1 MTANLSTTGK
11 YLDALPVWA
20 RELSEK
26 YYSRSYSLFVLYG
39 NVRDLVSLRG
49 QDSTMFVALDEFLFS
64 ALFGQRDLIL
74 HYDRGGLSF
83 GNPAS
88 QADFRRALEGYD
100 SFHGTTYAQSGV
112 PRTPDAVLNLL
123 DNYLRLRIADGKKIG
138 LVIDFA
144 ETIAPAGDVSS
155 MAAEDSN
162 LLVILKRWARNAA
175 FLNADV
181 TICLVSENQIE
192 LNQGIVQNPGVSSIA
207 IPLPDYAE
215 RLDFIRGQLKDK
227 ALPAG
232 SEVSNETL
240 ATLGAGLKRMQL
252 QSLISH
258 AVQNQQPLTLKFLSE
273 RKRDLIESES
283 GGLLE
288 FVQSRFDL
296 SFVAGNDQAK
306 RKLQDAAAAIRAGNT
321 DVLPMGYV
329 ICGPV
334 GTGKTFITT
343 CFAGEVGIP
352 AVTLKNFRSM
362 WQGVTEGNLERVLG
376 LLKAMSPIA
385 VIVDEA
391 DAQLGARSS
400 SGDSGVGNRVFAQ
413 IAQFMGNTEY
423 RGKVIWFLLT
433 CRPDLLPVDLKR
445 QGRAE
450 EHIALFYPD
459 TPEERLALLRA
470 VQRKVG
476 MKPFPPDV
484 EKFFMER
491 ALSLSGADIE
501 AVLVRSHM
509 RSSLQKKTA
518 VDADDLKAAL
528 DDFIPPYYPTEI
540 DLQNMVAVLE
550 CTSKSLLP
558 KQYRDLDR
566 SEVIRRTN
574 ELMALARQSSGG
586 GAGGRSL
593 ARRFSPN
600 RYCPNYLFLNHDPI
614 HPERPSCGR
623 EWRDRLGL
631 DERRVV
637 PPEGLRIALL
647 TAAIEMQQISPV
659 ARAVIRKPLIGIGDA
674 TLVKQGQPE
683 TGSLAFVGHD
693 RGNQRLIDGRLIL
706 PADLK
711 CGRIHIPLHRV
722 SEKMSQQKKSQLSG
736 DRIVDVD
743 FQSVEVAGERI
754 RNISR
759 DHANPVNLLQVLLHS
774 RCVVCKRNRHDG

>member
-1 MTANLSTTGK
+1 MPESPSKTGK
-11 YLDALPVWA
+11 YLEALPAWA

-26 YYSRSYSLFVLYG
+26 YYSRSYAVFVLYG
-39 NVRDLVSLRG
+39 NVRDCIPLPTQEDTPSFVSLEDFLSRG
-49 QDSTMFVALDEFLFS
+49 
-64 ALFGQRDLIL
+64 LFGQRDLIL

-83 GNPAS
+83 GTPAT

-100 SFHGTTYAQSGV
+100 SFHGTNFAQGGL
-112 PRTPDAVLNLL
+112 PRNPDAVLNLL

-155 MAAEDSN
+155 MSAEDRNS
-162 LLVILKRWARNAA
+162 LVILKRWARNAA
-175 FLNADV
+175 FLAADV
-181 TICLVSENQIE
+181 TICLISENQIE
-192 LNQGIVQNPGVSSIA
+192 LNQGIVRHPGVASIA

-215 RLDFIRGQLKDK
+215 RLDFIRSQLKSRE
-227 ALPAG
+227 LPAG
-232 SEVSNETL
+232 SEINDESL
-240 ATLGAGLKRMQL
+240 AKLGAGLKRVQL

-258 AVQNQQPLTLKFLSE
+258 AVENRQPLTLKFLSQ
-273 RKRDLIESES
+273 KKKDLIESES

-306 RKLQDAAAAIRAGNT
+306 RKLQDAASAIRAGNT

-362 WQGVTEGNLERVLG
+362 WQGVTEGNLERVLS

-391 DAQLGARSS
+391 DAQLGDRSN

-459 TPEERLALLRA
+459 TPDERLALLRA
-470 VQRKVG
+470 MQRKVG
-476 MKPFPPDV
+476 MKPFPPDI
-484 EKFFMER
+484 EKFFLDR
-491 ALSLSGADIE
+491 AGSLSGADIE

-509 RSSLQKKTA
+509 RSSLQNKSA
-518 VDADDLKAAL
+518 VDAQDLEAAL
-528 DDFIPPYYPTEI
+528 EDFIPPYYPTEI
-540 DLQNMVAVLE
+540 DLQNLVAVLE

-558 KQYRDLDR
+558 KQYRDLER
-566 SEVIRRTN
+566 SELIRRTN
-574 ELMALARQSSGG
+574 ELMAAS
-586 GAGGRSL
+586 
-593 ARRFSPN
+593 RR
-600 RYCPNYLFLNHDPI
+600 
-614 HPERPSCGR
+614 
-623 EWRDRLGL
+623 
-631 DERRVV
+631 
-637 PPEGLRIALL
+637 
-647 TAAIEMQQISPV
+647 ISE
-659 ARAVIRKPLIGIGDA
+659 D
-674 TLVKQGQPE
+674 
-683 TGSLAFVGHD
+683 
-693 RGNQRLIDGRLIL
+693 
-706 PADLK
+706 
-711 CGRIHIPLHRV
+711 
-722 SEKMSQQKKSQLSG
+722 
-736 DRIVDVD
+736 
-743 FQSVEVAGERI
+743 
-754 RNISR
+754 
-759 DHANPVNLLQVLLHS
+759 
-774 RCVVCKRNRHDG
+774 

>member
-1 MTANLSTTGK
+1 MSANPSRSEK
-11 YLDALPVWA
+11 YLDALPPWA

-26 YYSRSYSLFVLYG
+26 YYSRSFALFVLYG
-39 NVRDLVSLRG
+39 NVRDLVALRREG
-49 QDSTMFVALDEFLFS
+49 KMDFVSLDEFFSS
-64 ALFGQRDLIL
+64 ALFGQRDIVL

-83 GNPAS
+83 GSADS
-88 QADFRRALEGYD
+88 QSDFRRALEGYD
-100 SFHGTTYAQSGV
+100 SFHGTNYSQGGL
-112 PRTPDAVLNLL
+112 PRNPDAVLNLL

-144 ETIAPAGDVSS
+144 ETIAPAGDISS
-155 MAAEDSN
+155 MSAEDRNS
-162 LLVILKRWARNAA
+162 LVILKRWARNSA

-192 LNQGIVQNPGVSSIA
+192 LNQGIVQNPGVSSIG
-207 IPLPDYAE
+207 IPLPNYPE
-215 RLDFIRGQLKDK
+215 RLEFIHAQLT
-227 ALPAG
+227 ARELPAG
-232 SEVSNETL
+232 SEVNEESL
-240 ATLGAGLKRMQL
+240 ATLGAGLKRVQL

-273 RKRDLIESES
+273 RKRDLIEAES

-362 WQGVTEGNLERVLG
+362 WQGVTEGNLERVLT

-391 DAQLGARSS
+391 DAQLGDRSS

-470 VQRKVG
+470 MLRKVG
-476 MKPFPPDV
+476 MNAFPADV
-484 EKFFMER
+484 EKFFLDR
-491 ALSLSGADIE
+491 ASTLSGADIE
-501 AVLVRSHM
+501 AVLVRSRMH
-509 RSSLQKKTA
+509 SSLQNKSA
-518 VDADDLKAAL
+518 VDTEDLKVVL
-528 DDFIPPYYPTEI
+528 EDFIPPYYPTEI
-540 DLQNMVAVLE
+540 DLQNLVAVLE
-550 CTSKSLLP
+550 CTSKCLLP
-558 KQYRDLDR
+558 KQYRDIER
-566 SEVIRRTN
+566 SEIIRRAN
-574 ELMALARQSSGG
+574 ELLALAR
-586 GAGGRSL
+586 
-593 ARRFSPN
+593 P
-600 RYCPNYLFLNHDPI
+600 
-614 HPERPSCGR
+614 
-623 EWRDRLGL
+623 
-631 DERRVV
+631 
-637 PPEGLRIALL
+637 
-647 TAAIEMQQISPV
+647 T
-659 ARAVIRKPLIGIGDA
+659 
-674 TLVKQGQPE
+674 
-683 TGSLAFVGHD
+683 
-693 RGNQRLIDGRLIL
+693 
-706 PADLK
+706 
-711 CGRIHIPLHRV
+711 
-722 SEKMSQQKKSQLSG
+722 
-736 DRIVDVD
+736 
-743 FQSVEVAGERI
+743 
-754 RNISR
+754 
-759 DHANPVNLLQVLLHS
+759 
-774 RCVVCKRNRHDG
+774 

>member
-1 MTANLSTTGK
+1 MPDNSNANVTAAGK
-11 YLDALPVWA
+11 YLDALPLWA

-26 YYSRSYSLFVLYG
+26 YYSRSFAMFVLYG
-39 NVRDLVSLRG
+39 NVRDLVPLRS
-49 QDSTMFVALDEFLFS
+49 QDATNFVPLDEFLS
-64 ALFGQRDLIL
+64 GALFGQRDLVL

-83 GNPAS
+83 GSSNT

-100 SFHGTTYAQSGV
+100 SFHGTSYSQGGL
-112 PRTPDAVLNLL
+112 PRNSDAVLNLL

-155 MAAEDSN
+155 MSADDRNA
-162 LLVILKRWARNAA
+162 LVILKRWARNAA

-192 LNQGIVQNPGVSSIA
+192 LNQGIVQNPGVSSIG
-207 IPLPDYAE
+207 IPLPDYPE
-215 RLDFIRGQLKDK
+215 RLDFIRSLLKNQ
-227 ALPAG
+227 ALPEG
-232 SEVSNETL
+232 SEVNDETL
-240 ATLGAGLKRMQL
+240 AKLGAGLKRVQL
-252 QSLISH
+252 QGLISH
-258 AVQNQQPLTLKFLSE
+258 AVQNRQPLTLKFLSD

-306 RKLQDAAAAIRAGNT
+306 RKLQDAAKAIHAGNT

-362 WQGVTEGNLERVLG
+362 WQGVTEGNLERVLT

-391 DAQLGARSS
+391 DAQLGDRSS

-459 TPEERLALLRA
+459 TQEERLALLRA
-470 VQRKVG
+470 MLRKVG
-476 MKPFPPDV
+476 MKSFPEDV
-484 EKFFMER
+484 ETFFLAR
-491 ALSLSGADIE
+491 AGTLSGADIE

-509 RSSLQKKTA
+509 RSSLDGKST
-518 VDADDLKAAL
+518 VDTEDLKAAL
-528 DDFIPPYYPTEI
+528 EDFIPPYYPTEI
-540 DLQNMVAVLE
+540 DLQNLVAVME

-558 KQYRDLDR
+558 KQYRDMDR
-566 SEVIRRTN
+566 GELVRRTN
-574 ELMALARQSSGG
+574 ELLALSRQK
-586 GAGGRSL
+586 A
-593 ARRFSPN
+593 
-600 RYCPNYLFLNHDPI
+600 
-614 HPERPSCGR
+614 E
-623 EWRDRLGL
+623 
-631 DERRVV
+631 
-637 PPEGLRIALL
+637 
-647 TAAIEMQQISPV
+647 
-659 ARAVIRKPLIGIGDA
+659 
-674 TLVKQGQPE
+674 
-683 TGSLAFVGHD
+683 
-693 RGNQRLIDGRLIL
+693 
-706 PADLK
+706 
-711 CGRIHIPLHRV
+711 
-722 SEKMSQQKKSQLSG
+722 
-736 DRIVDVD
+736 
-743 FQSVEVAGERI
+743 
-754 RNISR
+754 
-759 DHANPVNLLQVLLHS
+759 
-774 RCVVCKRNRHDG
+774 

>member
-1 MTANLSTTGK
+1 MPDSPTKTGK
-11 YLDALPVWA
+11 YLDALPAWA

-26 YYSRSYSLFVLYG
+26 YYSRSYAVFVLYG
-39 NVRDLVSLRG
+39 NVRDCVPLRTQEDATSFVSLEDFLSRG
-49 QDSTMFVALDEFLFS
+49 
-64 ALFGQRDLIL
+64 LFGQRDLIL

-83 GNPAS
+83 GTAAT

-100 SFHGTTYAQSGV
+100 SFHGTNFAQGGL
-112 PRTPDAVLNLL
+112 PRNPDAVLNLL

-155 MAAEDSN
+155 MSAEDRNS
-162 LLVILKRWARNAA
+162 LVILKRWSRNAA
-175 FLNADV
+175 FLAADV
-181 TICLVSENQIE
+181 TICLISENQIE
-192 LNQGIVQNPGVSSIA
+192 LNQGIVQHPGVASIA
-207 IPLPDYAE
+207 VPLPDYAE
-215 RLDFIRGQLKDK
+215 RLDFIRTQLKSRE
-227 ALPAG
+227 LPVG
-232 SEVSNETL
+232 SEVNDESL
-240 ATLGAGLKRMQL
+240 AKLGAGLKRVQL
-252 QSLISH
+252 QGLISH
-258 AVQNQQPLTLKFLSE
+258 AVENKQPLTLKFLSQ
-273 RKRDLIESES
+273 KKKDLIESES

-306 RKLQDAAAAIRAGNT
+306 RKLQDAASAIRAGNT

-362 WQGVTEGNLERVLG
+362 WQGVTEGNLERVLS

-391 DAQLGARSS
+391 DAQLGDRSN

-470 VQRKVG
+470 MQRKVG
-476 MKPFPPDV
+476 MKPFASDI
-484 EKFFMER
+484 EKFFLDR
-491 ALSLSGADIE
+491 AGSLSGADIE

-509 RSSLQKKTA
+509 RSSLQNKAA
-518 VDADDLKAAL
+518 VDAQDLQAAL
-528 DDFIPPYYPTEI
+528 EDFIPPYYPTEI
-540 DLQNMVAVLE
+540 DLQNLVAVME

-558 KQYRDLDR
+558 KQYRDVER
-566 SEVIRRTN
+566 SELIRRTN
-574 ELMALARQSSGG
+574 ELLAAS
-586 GAGGRSL
+586 
-593 ARRFSPN
+593 RRIS
-600 RYCPNYLFLNHDPI
+600 
-614 HPERPSCGR
+614 
-623 EWRDRLGL
+623 
-631 DERRVV
+631 
-637 PPEGLRIALL
+637 EG
-647 TAAIEMQQISPV
+647 
-659 ARAVIRKPLIGIGDA
+659 
-674 TLVKQGQPE
+674 
-683 TGSLAFVGHD
+683 
-693 RGNQRLIDGRLIL
+693 
-706 PADLK
+706 
-711 CGRIHIPLHRV
+711 
-722 SEKMSQQKKSQLSG
+722 
-736 DRIVDVD
+736 
-743 FQSVEVAGERI
+743 
-754 RNISR
+754 
-759 DHANPVNLLQVLLHS
+759 
-774 RCVVCKRNRHDG
+774 

>member
-1 MTANLSTTGK
+1 MTANVSTTGK
-11 YLDALPVWA
+11 YLDALPPWA

-49 QDSTMFVALDEFLFS
+49 QDATTFVALDEFLFS

-83 GNPAS
+83 GNPGS
-88 QADFRRALEGYD
+88 QSDFRRALEGYD
-100 SFHGTTYAQSGV
+100 SFHGTTYAQGGV
-112 PRTPDAVLNLL
+112 PRSPDAVLNLL

-155 MAAEDSN
+155 MSAEDRNS
-162 LLVILKRWARNAA
+162 LVILKRWARNAA

-227 ALPAG
+227 GLPAG
-232 SEVSNETL
+232 SEVSDETL

-391 DAQLGARSS
+391 DAQLGDRSS

-413 IAQFMGNTEY
+413 IAQFMGNTEL

-470 VQRKVG
+470 MQRKVG
-476 MKPFPPDV
+476 MKAFPADV

-509 RSSLQKKTA
+509 RSSLQKKSA

-574 ELMALARQSSGG
+574 ELMALARQSS
-586 GAGGRSL
+586 
-593 ARRFSPN
+593 
-600 RYCPNYLFLNHDPI
+600 
-614 HPERPSCGR
+614 
-623 EWRDRLGL
+623 
-631 DERRVV
+631 
-637 PPEGLRIALL
+637 
-647 TAAIEMQQISPV
+647 
-659 ARAVIRKPLIGIGDA
+659 
-674 TLVKQGQPE
+674 
-683 TGSLAFVGHD
+683 
-693 RGNQRLIDGRLIL
+693 RG
-706 PADLK
+706 
-711 CGRIHIPLHRV
+711 
-722 SEKMSQQKKSQLSG
+722 
-736 DRIVDVD
+736 
-743 FQSVEVAGERI
+743 
-754 RNISR
+754 
-759 DHANPVNLLQVLLHS
+759 
-774 RCVVCKRNRHDG
+774 